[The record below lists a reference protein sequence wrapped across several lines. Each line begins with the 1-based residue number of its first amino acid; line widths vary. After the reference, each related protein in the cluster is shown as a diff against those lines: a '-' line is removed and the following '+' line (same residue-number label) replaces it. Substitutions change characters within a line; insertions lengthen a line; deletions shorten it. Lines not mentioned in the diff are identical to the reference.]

1 MRQLDN
7 REAAGQARPAV
18 EWETRED
25 QGRRITGYRSGGLDR
40 LNLRARRS
48 LHVHYDAPKQLAEQ
62 HALKILWFIIGQRL
76 RNIVRGDQLMRAF
89 GL

>member
-1 MRQLDN
+1 MS
-7 REAAGQARPAV
+7 QAIVQVAR
-18 EWETRED
+18 
-25 QGRRITGYRSGGLDR
+25 TGSTFF
-40 LNLRARRS
+40 RARRS